1 MYNGIN
7 IFTSKHYATCVTLLE
22 HMGLQSIHR
31 SPHASICHPKPIPS
45 PVGKHSYGS
54 LEPYIQHSIRVARLV
69 VFGLRL
75 AGAACTALHFGI
87 A

>member
-1 MYNGIN
+1 MYNHGIN
-7 IFTSKHYATCVTLLE
+7 IFTSKHYAGVTLLE

-45 PVGKHSYGS
+45 LVGKHSYGS
-54 LEPYIQHSIRVARLV
+54 LEPHIQHSIRVARLV

-75 AGAACTALHFGI
+75 AGAACTALHFSI